1 MVLLVDVDVD
11 TDVVDKSVKDV
22 VLFVEGDDVDVE
34 IELVVDAGVVCIDVV
49 GNVNSNMINIM
60 LWLYFIALCK
70 ISQIQIRHQYL
81 LM

>member
-34 IELVVDAGVVCIDVV
+34 IELVVEAEVVYIDVV
-49 GNVNSNMINIM
+49 GKGNSNMINIM
-60 LWLYFIALCK
+60 LWLCFIALNNN
-70 ISQIQIRHQYL
+70 
-81 LM
+81 